1 MITADLSDKRTLVTG
16 GASGIGLA
24 TVELFARCGAKVA
37 INDLSGNP
45 NLETQIQRLKTD
57 GLDVI
62 AAPGNVGD
70 SKDCKRMVNQA
81 IADLGG
87 LDHLINN
94 AGTPG
99 TKTAI
104 PLSDLEA
111 VDEQFWNR
119 IMDVNLLGPYL
130 CSRTA
135 AEALK
140 DSGGAIVNTASQA
153 GFTGTGSSIA
163 YAASKAG
170 LINLTRSL
178 ARGLA
183 PEVRVNCIA
192 PGMVD
197 SPWECRF
204 PGLDSP
210 DAAERVPLKIVGQ
223 PSHYAEVMLFF
234 AAGASYVTGQT
245 LLVDGGLRV

>member
-1 MITADLSDKRTLVTG
+1 MITADLSNKRTLVTG

-24 TVELFARCGAKVA
+24 TVELFAQCGAKVA
-37 INDLSGNP
+37 INDLPGNP

-99 TKTAI
+99 TKTPI
-104 PLSDLEA
+104 PLADLEA

-135 AEALK
+135 AKALK
-140 DSGGAIVNTASQA
+140 ESRGAIVNTASQS

-223 PSHYAEVMLFF
+223 PFHYAEAMLFF

>member
-1 MITADLSDKRTLVTG
+1 MITADLSKKRSLVTG

-24 TVELFARCGAKVA
+24 TSELFARCGAKVA
-37 INDLSGNP
+37 MNDLSGNP
-45 NLETQIQRLKTD
+45 NLEREVQRLQED

-70 SKDCKRMVNQA
+70 AEDCKRMVTQA

-99 TKTAI
+99 TKSPI

-111 VDEQFWNR
+111 VDEELWGR
-119 IMDVNLLGPYL
+119 IMDVNLLGAYL
-130 CSRTA
+130 CARTA
-135 AEALK
+135 AKALK
-140 DSGGAIVNTASQA
+140 DGGGAIVNTASQA

-178 ARGLA
+178 ARVLG
-183 PEVRVNCIA
+183 EYGITVNSIA
-192 PGMVD
+192 PGVASTDMAKNH
-197 SPWECRF
+197 
-204 PGLDSP
+204 P
-210 DAAERVPLKIVGQ
+210 DMTPQMPLGRVAEPREI
-223 PSHYAEVMLFF
+223 ANAILFL
-234 AAGASYVTGQT
+234 ASDEGSYVTGAT
-245 LLVDGGLRV
+245 LNVNGGIFMS

>member
-1 MITADLSDKRTLVTG
+1 MITADLSKKRSLVTG

-24 TVELFARCGAKVA
+24 TTELFARCGAKVA
-37 INDLSGNP
+37 MNDLSGNP
-45 NLETQIQRLKTD
+45 NLEREVQRLQED

-70 SKDCKRMVNQA
+70 AEDCKRMVTQA

-99 TKTAI
+99 TKTPI

-111 VDEQFWNR
+111 VDEELWGR
-119 IMDVNLLGPYL
+119 IMDVNLLGAYL
-130 CSRTA
+130 CARTA
-135 AEALK
+135 AKALK
-140 DSGGAIVNTASQA
+140 DGGGAIVNTASQA
-153 GFTGTGSSIA
+153 GLTGTGSSLA
-163 YAASKAG
+163 YAVSKAG

-204 PGLDSP
+204 PGYDSP
-210 DAAERVPLKIVGQ
+210 DRGEVVPLKMVGQ
-223 PSHYAEVMLFF
+223 PSHYAEAMLFF
-234 AAGASYVTGQT
+234 APGASYVTGQT

>member
-45 NLETQIQRLKTD
+45 NLETQIRRLKED

-104 PLSDLEA
+104 PLADLEA

-140 DSGGAIVNTASQA
+140 DSGGAIVNTEESPLAPNSP
-153 GFTGTGSSIA
+153 

>member
-1 MITADLSDKRTLVTG
+1 MITADLSNKRTLVTG

-24 TVELFARCGAKVA
+24 TVELFAQCGAKVA
-37 INDLSGNP
+37 INDLPGNP

-99 TKTAI
+99 TKTPI
-104 PLSDLEA
+104 PLADLEA

-135 AEALK
+135 AKALK
-140 DSGGAIVNTASQA
+140 EARSR
-153 GFTGTGSSIA
+153 GSTQI
-163 YAASKAG
+163 
-170 LINLTRSL
+170 
-178 ARGLA
+178 
-183 PEVRVNCIA
+183 
-192 PGMVD
+192 
-197 SPWECRF
+197 
-204 PGLDSP
+204 
-210 DAAERVPLKIVGQ
+210 
-223 PSHYAEVMLFF
+223 
-234 AAGASYVTGQT
+234 
-245 LLVDGGLRV
+245 